1 MEGKGKGKGKG
12 KEKVDTS
19 QATEAS
25 SQNDSASSAMVSHV
39 CTTSFGDETPSSRSR
54 RPHSQPVLPSR
65 SLRLNGPNPTPLK
78 WQKKCWNETCAS
90 GICLHCR
97 RHQPVPLGV
106 AWRGLPR
113 CGFRAQPAWMGP
125 CPNNT
130 TAPGRVFCSSFTSSP
145 NIVETVKKFRYI
157 RLFSSSASRLALQSQ
172 RGAGRPHRS
181 TAQVRPES
189 IRCQPMPCMPRAAL
203 AFTPTNLSQP
213 A

>member
-1 MEGKGKGKGKG
+1 MDQAGSYKNDPILLDSEEEEEVMEGKGKGKGKG

-19 QATEAS
+19 EATEAS

-113 CGFRAQPAWMGP
+113 CGFRAQLRSACPARPGWDRVP
-125 CPNNT
+125 T
-130 TAPGRVFCSSFTSSP
+130 TQQLRGVCF
-145 NIVETVKKFRYI
+145 VQV
-157 RLFSSSASRLALQSQ
+157 LQVARIS
-172 RGAGRPHRS
+172 
-181 TAQVRPES
+181 
-189 IRCQPMPCMPRAAL
+189 
-203 AFTPTNLSQP
+203 
-213 A
+213 